1 MELLLSITKDIL
13 IQQANK
19 KRNTEI
25 LQNHSVAERKQ
36 TRLSLSPKD

>member
-1 MELLLSITKDIL
+1 MELLLVITQEIL

-19 KRNTEI
+19 KKNTGS

-36 TRLSLSPKD
+36 NRWS